1 MCTFLPVR
9 PVTILLS
16 PSSLF
21 GPVEQMP
28 TLMAR
33 MRTLK
38 VTLHDAVGNSMGA
51 VYAGC
56 RDAPLEGPSGGPGPA
71 SVIAPAKSAGKL
83 NNFCLQPQFLPV
95 AWSLLPKEGGTQQSA
110 TSFSTPHGPGH
121 HDRSLSSKP
130 NQVQL
135 QLLE

>member
-1 MCTFLPVR
+1 MT
-9 PVTILLS
+9 
-16 PSSLF
+16 
-21 GPVEQMP
+21 
-28 TLMAR
+28 R

-38 VTLHDAVGNSMGA
+38 VTLRDAVGNSVRA

-56 RDAPLEGPSGGPGPA
+56 RNAPLEGPSGGPVPA

-83 NNFCLQPQFLPV
+83 SDFCLQPQFLPV
-95 AWSLLPKEGGTQQSA
+95 AWSLLQKEEGTQQSS

>member
-1 MCTFLPVR
+1 MFPPVR

-28 TLMAR
+28 ALTAR

-38 VTLHDAVGNSMGA
+38 VKLRDAVGNSVRA
-51 VYAGC
+51 VYAGS
-56 RDAPLEGPSGGPGPA
+56 RNAPLEGPSGGPVPA
-71 SVIAPAKSAGKL
+71 SVIAPAKSAGQL
-83 NNFCLQPQFLPV
+83 SDFCLQPQFLPV
-95 AWSLLPKEGGTQQSA
+95 AWSLLQKGTQQSS
-110 TSFSTPHGPGH
+110 TSFSTSHGPGH
-121 HDRSLSSKP
+121 HDRFLSSKP